1 MNFHHNSHV
10 FSANYEITHKTGTGT
25 HDSGTTSGAYLFVL
39 IGTEGE
45 TKEHDCS
52 ADRSNGVT
60 DSCSFQ
66 DSTNIGKLQ
75 GMRIKNK
82 SGNTW
87 VFVSMS
93 VKVDG
98 VLRGTWTGSGR
109 VDDYQTETIGLSYI
123 SGWFKERG
131 HV

>member
-1 MNFHHNSHV
+1 M
-10 FSANYEITHKTGTGT
+10 
-25 HDSGTTSGAYLFVL
+25 

-45 TKEHDCS
+45 TEEHDCS

-98 VLRGTWTGSGR
+98 VFRGTWEGTSTVG
-109 VDDYQTETIGLSYI
+109 DYLTVELDLSYLGLFFI
-123 SGWFKERG
+123 LE
-131 HV
+131 

>member
-1 MNFHHNSHV
+1 MGRHN
-10 FSANYEITHKTGTGT
+10 
-25 HDSGTTSGAYLFVL
+25 SGTTSGAYLFVL

-45 TKEHDCS
+45 TEEHDCS
-52 ADRSNGVT
+52 ADRSQGVT

-75 GMRIKNK
+75 AMRIENT

-98 VLRGTWTGSGR
+98 VLRGTWEGTST
-109 VDDYQTETIGLSYI
+109 VDDYLSATIDLTYI
-123 SGWFKERG
+123 G
-131 HV
+131 

>member
-1 MNFHHNSHV
+1 MIFFL
-10 FSANYEITHKTGTGT
+10 FSVNYEITHKTGTGT
-25 HDSGTTSGAYLFVL
+25 YDSGTTSGAYLFVL

-45 TKEHDCS
+45 TEEHDCS

-82 SGNTW
+82 SDNTW

-98 VLRGTWTGSGR
+98 VLRGTWEGTSTVG
-109 VDDYQTETIGLSYI
+109 DYLTVVLDLTYIGL
-123 SGWFKERG
+123 FFMLN
-131 HV
+131 

>member
-1 MNFHHNSHV
+1 MTNLSLYFLL

-25 HDSGTTSGAYLFVL
+25 WDSGTTSGAYFFVL

-45 TKEHDCS
+45 TEEHDCS

-82 SGNTW
+82 SDNTW
-87 VFVSMS
+87 IFVSMS

-98 VLRGTWTGSGR
+98 ILRGTWEGTSTVG
-109 VDDYQTETIGLSYI
+109 DYLTVAI
-123 SGWFKERG
+123 SF
-131 HV
+131 

>member
-1 MNFHHNSHV
+1 M
-10 FSANYEITHKTGTGT
+10 NYEITHETGTKT
-25 HDSGTTSGAYLFVL
+25 WHSGTTSGAYLFIL
-39 IGTEGE
+39 IGTEGKTE
-45 TKEHDCS
+45 EHDCS
-52 ADRSNGVT
+52 ADRSLGVT
-60 DSCSFQ
+60 ATCSFQ
-66 DSTNIGKLQ
+66 DSKKIGKLQ
-75 GMRIKNK
+75 KMRIENT